1 MLSLLYG
8 PTLTSVH
15 DYWKNQSIDYE
26 SESEVAQ
33 LCPTLCDPMDG
44 SLPGSTVLG
53 IFQARILEWAA
64 ISFSGD
70 HPHPGIEPGSPALQ
84 TDALPSEP
92 LGKPTA
98 LTIQTCKVMSLFF
111 NMLSR
116 FVIAFLPRSKH
127 LLISWLQSLSAV
139 ILEPKK
145 RKSVPGSTFPP
156 SICHEV
162 MGPDAMILVF

>member
-15 DYWKNQSIDYE
+15 DYWKNHSIDYE

-64 ISFSGD
+64 ISFSR
-70 HPHPGIEPGSPALQ
+70 GSP
-84 TDALPSEP
+84 
-92 LGKPTA
+92 
-98 LTIQTCKVMSLFF
+98 
-111 NMLSR
+111 
-116 FVIAFLPRSKH
+116 
-127 LLISWLQSLSAV
+127 
-139 ILEPKK
+139 
-145 RKSVPGSTFPP
+145 
-156 SICHEV
+156 
-162 MGPDAMILVF
+162 